1 MLDIGLPELIIILG
15 VALIVLGPQK
25 LPEIARSLGKALS
38 ELRRTSDD
46 LRRNILL
53 GEGLGNDTYYPP
65 KTAAVRE
72 TTQESSH
79 TNGKG
84 NPQETRSEKGITQEG
99 TSETT
104 QTPSKQEG

>member
-15 VALIVLGPQK
+15 VALIVLGPQR

-53 GEGLGNDTYYPP
+53 GEGSENDTYHPP

-72 TTQESSH
+72 VPRES
-79 TNGKG
+79 TA
-84 NPQETRSEKGITQEG
+84 
-99 TSETT
+99 
-104 QTPSKQEG
+104 